1 MNFFGMISN
10 ILIISLKQAKL
21 EGNLSISQRQGVI
34 KLLEKKRQRQRY
46 IKNWRPIFLLSADA
60 KLLSKTLAAKLKPI
74 LPSIISSDQT
84 VQVGKRCISQSG
96 RLISDI
102 MEIGGKKNIPGY
114 LVILKKF
121 SFVDK
126 FINWI
131 NSQGTDVLSR

>member
-1 MNFFGMISN
+1 M
-10 ILIISLKQAKL
+10 ISLKQAKL
-21 EGNLSISQRQGVI
+21 EDNLSISQRQGVI

-121 SFVDK
+121 SFGDK

>member
-1 MNFFGMISN
+1 M
-10 ILIISLKQAKL
+10 ISLKQAKL
-21 EGNLSISQRQGVI
+21 EDNLSISQRQGVI

-60 KLLSKTLAAKLKPI
+60 KLLSKTFAAKLKPI

-84 VQVGKRCISQSG
+84 VHVGKRCISQSG

-114 LVILKKF
+114 LVIFKK
-121 SFVDK
+121 
-126 FINWI
+126 
-131 NSQGTDVLSR
+131 VLVW